1 VVDCADERET
11 DRGGG
16 CRAGDGP
23 EAALT
28 NKGKLVRDKIPQIIR
43 AQGGE
48 PIVRIAEAVEYRE
61 LLRAKLA
68 EEVHEVLAADDA
80 DAPGELADVLEV
92 VLALAADLGM
102 NGRQLESLRA
112 AKAAERGGF
121 ADRIVWS
128 GNVVS

>member
-1 VVDCADERET
+1 M
-11 DRGGG
+11 
-16 CRAGDGP
+16 
-23 EAALT
+23 T
-28 NKGKLVRDKIPQIIR
+28 NKGKLVRDKIPQNIR

-48 PIVRIAEAVEYRE
+48 PIVRIAEAAEYRA

-68 EEVHEVLAADDA
+68 EEVGEVLAADDA

-102 NGRQLESLRA
+102 NARQMESLRA

-121 ADRIVWS
+121 AGRIVWS

>member
-1 VVDCADERET
+1 MDPVRRELAEFRRTER
-11 DRGGG
+11 GQ
-16 CRAGDGP
+16 

-48 PIVRIAEAVEYRE
+48 PIVRIAEAAEYRA

-68 EEVHEVLAADDA
+68 EEVGEVLAADDA

-102 NGRQLESLRA
+102 NARQMESLRA

-121 ADRIVWS
+121 AGRIVWS